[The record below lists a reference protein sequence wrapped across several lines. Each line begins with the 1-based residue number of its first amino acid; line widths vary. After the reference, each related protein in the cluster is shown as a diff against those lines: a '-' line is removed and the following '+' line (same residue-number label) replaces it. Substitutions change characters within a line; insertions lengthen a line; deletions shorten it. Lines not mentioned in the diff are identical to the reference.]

1 MQNKTITVLQV
12 IPSLISG
19 GVERGTIDV
28 AIALKEQGF
37 GSLVASSGGPLVA
50 SLDRHAIKHITL
62 PLGSKNP
69 LVILFNALRLAALV
83 RAEKVDIIHARSRA
97 PAWSAYLAHRMT
109 GCKFMT
115 TFHGNYSLKPIKPLK
130 KLYNSVMV
138 KGQKVIAV
146 SKFIKEQIT
155 KNYEVGTGKLATIHR
170 GVDLKEFCPEKVISL
185 RLLAIRKKLPIP
197 DDKTIIVMP
206 GRLSFLKG
214 HKVLLDAFS
223 LLDKDKFCC
232 LIVGDVEKNYNYYL
246 ELASLVDKLGLTDNV
261 IFTGNITDMPAV
273 YLLSDMVVTPSI
285 LEESFGRIPIEAQ
298 AMGRIVIASNLGG
311 FKETI
316 KDGETGFL
324 VPPND
329 SKALAEAINHVNN
342 LTEHKK
348 YKIMQAAQKNA
359 ALFSLEKMTGK
370 TLSIYR
376 ELVE

>member
-1 MQNKTITVLQV
+1 
-12 IPSLISG
+12 
-19 GVERGTIDV
+19 
-28 AIALKEQGF
+28 
-37 GSLVASSGGPLVA
+37 
-50 SLDRHAIKHITL
+50 
-62 PLGSKNP
+62 
-69 LVILFNALRLAALV
+69 
-83 RAEKVDIIHARSRA
+83 
-97 PAWSAYLAHRMT
+97 
-109 GCKFMT
+109 
-115 TFHGNYSLKPIKPLK
+115 
-130 KLYNSVMV
+130 MV

-146 SKFIKEQIT
+146 SKFIREQIT
-155 KNYEVGTGKLATIHR
+155 KNYEVGTGKLTTIHR
-170 GVDLKEFCPEKVISL
+170 GVDLKEFCPEKVIPL

-246 ELASLVDKLGLTDNV
+246 ELSTLVDKLGLRDNV
-261 IFTGNITDMPAV
+261 IFTGNIADMPAV
-273 YLLSDMVVTPSI
+273 YLLSDIVVTPSI